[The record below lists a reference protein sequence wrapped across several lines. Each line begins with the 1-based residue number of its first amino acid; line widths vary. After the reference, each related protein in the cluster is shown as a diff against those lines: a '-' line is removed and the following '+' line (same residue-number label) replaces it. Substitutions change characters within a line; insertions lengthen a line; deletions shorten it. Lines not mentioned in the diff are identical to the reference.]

1 VVLEQDVAL
10 IDRIATRSRRRPR
23 KMAQPSGRTRLL
35 AAVFDDHARAETAS
49 RVLRERLNLPG
60 DAIETA
66 AVKLRTVGPLGLTF
80 VAGNVPEEASLDGRR
95 ILTSFGG
102 RIVAEHDGNAVPAGR
117 SHAGSHGRR
126 ALAQR

>member
-1 VVLEQDVAL
+1 
-10 IDRIATRSRRRPR
+10 
-23 KMAQPSGRTRLL
+23 
-35 AAVFDDHARAETAS
+35 VFDDVDRAETAS
-49 RVLRERLNLPG
+49 GVLRDRLNLPG

-66 AVKLRTVGPLGLTF
+66 AIRLRTLGALRLTF

-102 RIVAEHDGNAVPAGR
+102 RIVAEHDGNAVLAGR